1 MLSSTLFA
9 LLITITTFVMSD
21 TSDALVSRY
30 QNLLISIQNQRGL
43 APGDLKSIAVL
54 RDEIRDWNATN
65 DNFQLVAAE
74 LQMNIW
80 LDDKDNCNP
89 LFNKLTEMMP
99 EDENIP
105 LAWLDFKLRET
116 DEAPE
121 QIYVDFIAKFPNT
134 PDIAIAWIKFLE
146 STNRFSDGILEIEK
160 LSTEEL
166 LSPSLIEL
174 HANLLYCNNRFDDAI
189 ASLESIDSATLEAD
203 TALATRVTTNKSL
216 YETQAALFSAE
227 LAIQASEKINGDLP
241 IATILTTKGPIKI
254 VLFEDQAPNTVA
266 NFVSLAQSGY
276 YDGTRFHRVIP
287 KFMTQGGDPNS
298 RIGAIGQPGTG
309 GPGYTIKDELDGE
322 SIRKHFA
329 GTLSMAKTAE
339 PDTGGSQF
347 FLTHV
352 PTPHLDGRHTVF
364 GRIIEGLEIN
374 RELEK
379 DDTIVTI
386 VISNARDH
394 EYNPEKI
401 GEANASTSS
410 ESNTKLNSGRK
421 PTLNSNE

>member
-1 MLSSTLFA
+1 
-9 LLITITTFVMSD
+9 
-21 TSDALVSRY
+21 
-30 QNLLISIQNQRGL
+30 
-43 APGDLKSIAVL
+43 
-54 RDEIRDWNATN
+54 
-65 DNFQLVAAE
+65 
-74 LQMNIW
+74 
-80 LDDKDNCNP
+80 
-89 LFNKLTEMMP
+89 MP
-99 EDENIP
+99 EDANIP

-174 HANLLYCNNRFDDAI
+174 YANLLYCNNRFDDAI
-189 ASLESIDSATLEAD
+189 ASLKSIDSATLEAD
-203 TALATRVTTNKSL
+203 VALATRVTTNNSL

-227 LAIQASEKINGDLP
+227 LAIQASEEINGDLP

-298 RIGAIGQPGTG
+298 RIGAIGQPGSG
-309 GPGYTIKDELDGE
+309 GPGYKIKDELNDDDM
-322 SIRKHFA
+322 RKHFA
-329 GTLSMAKTAE
+329 GTLSMANSG

-352 PTPHLDGRHTVF
+352 PTPHLDGKHTVF
-364 GRIIEGLEIN
+364 GR
-374 RELEK
+374 
-379 DDTIVTI
+379 
-386 VISNARDH
+386 
-394 EYNPEKI
+394 
-401 GEANASTSS
+401 
-410 ESNTKLNSGRK
+410 
-421 PTLNSNE
+421 

>member
-1 MLSSTLFA
+1 
-9 LLITITTFVMSD
+9 
-21 TSDALVSRY
+21 
-30 QNLLISIQNQRGL
+30 
-43 APGDLKSIAVL
+43 
-54 RDEIRDWNATN
+54 
-65 DNFQLVAAE
+65 
-74 LQMNIW
+74 
-80 LDDKDNCNP
+80 
-89 LFNKLTEMMP
+89 MP

-116 DEAPE
+116 DENPE

-216 YETQAALFSAE
+216 YETETALFSAE
-227 LAIQASEKINGDLP
+227 LAIRASEEINGDLP
-241 IATILTTKGPIKI
+241 IATILTTKGQIKI

-298 RIGAIGQPGTG
+298 RIGAIGQPGSG
-309 GPGYTIKDELDGE
+309 GPGYTIKDELDGDNL
-322 SIRKHFA
+322 RKHFA

-364 GRIIEGLEIN
+364 GRIVEGLEIN
-374 RELEK
+374 REIEK

-386 VISNARDH
+386 VISNTRDH

-401 GEANASTSS
+401 GEANESTSS